1 MQIVHIDT
9 GNLTSIRTTILSF
22 LYLATILGLVVAVSY
37 SKVVLLSSIHITV
50 DTGGYFA
57 SYSHCFFGFR
67 RRQGTSRLSR
77 SLDSSSVVWWRHLAL
92 VACKARG
99 KRRHRKSRHPRQQGE
114 PHLLLILVD
123 GRERQP
129 ISKETDKWTSGM
141 CRV

>member
-9 GNLTSIRTTILSF
+9 RNLTSIRTTILSF

-77 SLDSSSVVWWRHLAL
+77 SFDSSSVVWWRHSAL

-99 KRRHRKSRHPRQQGE
+99 KRHGKFRHPRQQGE

-123 GRERQP
+123 GREWQP
-129 ISKETDKWTSGM
+129 ISKETDKWTSGI